1 MARAYERYGTR
12 ITAQASDAIT
22 ANAFSAGAQTLIDK
36 ASAANADGAQ
46 WFDVYIDV
54 TAAPTTAAT
63 CELWISGSSDGTDE
77 SAYEYALS
85 VAVPVTVA
93 DQYRLGVLYGT
104 PQEFYAKIKA
114 ISYGFTAA
122 LYLTPAWIADA

>member
-1 MARAYERYGTR
+1 MSRAYERYGTR
-12 ITAQASDAIT
+12 ITAQASAAIT
-22 ANAFSAGAQTLIDK
+22 ANLLSTGSVTLIDK
-36 ASAANADGAQ
+36 ASGQNADGAQ

-54 TAAPTTAAT
+54 TAAPAGAAT

-85 VAVPVTVA
+85 VAVPVTA
-93 DQYRLGVLYGT
+93 TDQYRLGVLYGT

-114 ISYGFTAA
+114 ISNGFTAA